1 MATSEPRVVGKSLP
15 RMDGAGKVTGTAVYA
30 ADFALPGMLVGKVFR
45 STEPHARIVRLDTAR
60 ARALPVVRAVMTA
73 ADVPDV
79 RYGGALKD
87 ETVFAR
93 GRVRYVGQ
101 PVAAVAATT
110 REAAPAPCPRAR
122 CARAAPCCGTPCRR
136 ACRAARNPRRRRRCP

>member
-45 STEPHARIVRLDTAR
+45 STEPHARIVRVDTAR
-60 ARALPVVRAVMTA
+60 ARALPGVRAVMTA

-79 RYGGALKD
+79 LYGGAPNERAAVAPGQAGD
-87 ETVFAR
+87 
-93 GRVRYVGQ
+93 VRP
-101 PVAAVAATT
+101 PVAAA
-110 REAAPAPCPRAR
+110 
-122 CARAAPCCGTPCRR
+122 
-136 ACRAARNPRRRRRCP
+136 